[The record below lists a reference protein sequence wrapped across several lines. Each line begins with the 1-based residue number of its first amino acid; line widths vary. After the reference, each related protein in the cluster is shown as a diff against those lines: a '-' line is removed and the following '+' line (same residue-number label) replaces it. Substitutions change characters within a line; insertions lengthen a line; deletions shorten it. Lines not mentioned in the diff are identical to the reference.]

1 LENAV
6 IQTTKLTKKFGKK
19 TVVDQL
25 DIVINEGDIFGFLGP
40 NGAGKTTTIR
50 MLVGLISPT
59 SGEANI
65 LGFNVQ
71 TDFIHAIRE
80 VGAIVENPEL
90 YPFYTGRQ
98 NLKHFAKLSGSV
110 DNDRI
115 EEVVRLVRLENRI
128 DSKVKTYS
136 LGMRQRLGLAQALL
150 NRPKVLILDE
160 PTNGLDPQGMK
171 EIREIIGHLAKEE
184 KITIFISSHLLNEI
198 EQLCNRVA
206 IVSNGRLVVQ
216 GDVKSLLSKEY
227 QEVEIEV
234 SDADLAKK
242 TLTGLPFVTE
252 VAFQDNRLRVK
263 YTGDY
268 AAQIN
273 KSLVMADIEVRHLA
287 VKKGNLEEFFLELTG
302 GEAIA

>member
-1 LENAV
+1 LENIV
-6 IQTTKLTKKFGKK
+6 IQTTNLTKKFGKK

-25 DIVINEGDIFGFLGP
+25 SISIGEGDVFGFLGP

-59 SGEANI
+59 SGQAHI
-65 LGFNVQ
+65 LGKNVQ
-71 TDFIHAIRE
+71 SEFVHAIKE

-98 NLKHFAKLSGSV
+98 NLRHFAKLSGTV
-110 DNDRI
+110 DNERI
-115 EEVVRLVRLENRI
+115 EEVVKLVRLENRI
-128 DSKVKTYS
+128 DTKVKTYS

-171 EIREIIGHLAKEE
+171 EIREIIGHLASQE
-184 KITIFISSHLLNEI
+184 KITIFISSHLLHEI
-198 EQLCNRVA
+198 EQLCNKVA
-206 IVSNGRLVVQ
+206 IVSNGKLIVQ
-216 GDVKSLLSKEY
+216 GDVASLLSKEH

-234 SDADLAKK
+234 NDADRAKK
-242 TLTGLPFVTE
+242 VLIGLPFVQE
-252 VAFQDNRLRVK
+252 VSVEGNMINVK
-263 YTGDY
+263 YTGDHV
-268 AAQIN
+268 AKIN
-273 KSLVMADIEVRHLA
+273 KALVMEDVEVKHLS